1 MRHYSLKLGLLTA
14 ITLFSLIVHAK
25 KLVTLWRVILKETL
39 IFSLNPPKIDVN
51 FKMTIKYVINYD
63 ILKITSILKR
73 L

>member
-1 MRHYSLKLGLLTA
+1 M
-14 ITLFSLIVHAK
+14 
-25 KLVTLWRVILKETL
+25 
-39 IFSLNPPKIDVN
+39 FSLNPPKIAVN